1 MAARLPGLAV
11 ARVLTAPPAVLAQR
25 DALGVV
31 ALGLVGLVVAPL
43 ALLAGEGDTDAHIS
57 AGHRDGAP
65 SARLR
70 KTTRRGQVG
79 SRMVQGYPPAQ
90 LFDSITRTPRTTPP
104 THRRAP
110 ASASAAYI
118 DAASLWPSRR
128 ASRARAAPRRRPS
141 RPRRSRASSTA
152 GSRRARRRGSP
163 RRPSPGR

>member
-90 LFDSITRTPRTTPP
+90 LFDSITRTPRTAPP
-104 THRRAP
+104 THTRAP

-118 DAASLWPSRR
+118 DAATLWPSRR
-128 ASRARAAPRRRPS
+128 ASGARAAPRMANEPATTS
-141 RPRRSRASSTA
+141 AMPAASDAQMTIRRSCQSTIVA
-152 GSRRARRRGSP
+152 
-163 RRPSPGR
+163 